1 LKIAILHHKHTDLE
15 KTPCLINYLAQNWIE
30 QGHNV
35 IHIKGVDSPL
45 PAADVLI
52 LHVNL
57 TVVPQEY
64 IQAAERYPVVINR
77 NVIDISKPAFSQI
90 MVKQDDHYSGP
101 VIVKTRNN
109 YGGVPERRI
118 RNSIIDKVY
127 QQFEW
132 LRLWQHVEWLIEYPV
147 FKSVEKIPQG
157 VWQNE
162 HLFVEKFLPER
173 DNNGNYRIREWV
185 FFGDREVHFINI
197 SHEPVIKS
205 MNKIRVEYSTPD
217 EIPHELRR
225 IRAAMGI
232 DYGKF
237 DFSVHHGSPV
247 LFDINK
253 TPGISSN
260 SKNSTRAVESI
271 RQLSNGLELYA
282 QQIKTGCQ

>member
-1 LKIAILHHKHTDLE
+1 M
-15 KTPCLINYLAQNWIE
+15 E

-52 LHVNL
+52 FHVNL

-64 IQAAERYPVVINR
+64 IRAAERYPVVINR

-118 RNSIIDKVY
+118 SNSIIDKVY
-127 QQFEW
+127 QQFEC
-132 LRLWQHVEWLIEYPV
+132 LRSWRYIKYLKEYPV
-147 FKSVEKIPQG
+147 FESIQKVPCE

-162 HLFVEKFLPER
+162 HLVVEKFLPEHGS
-173 DNNGNYRIREWV
+173 DGYYRVREWV
-185 FFGDREVHFINI
+185 FLGNQELHFMNI
-197 SHEPVIKS
+197 SREPIIKS
-205 MNKIRVEYSTPD
+205 TNTFRKEYFPAD
-217 EIPHELRR
+217 EVPIELRA
-225 IRAAMGI
+225 IRNEFGF

-237 DFSVHHGSPV
+237 DYSIQNGEPI

-253 TPGISSN
+253 TPGVSRNLGDSPRITEN
-260 SKNSTRAVESI
+260 I
-271 RQLSNGLELYA
+271 RQLSLGLEFY
-282 QQIKTGCQ
+282 IKHM

>member
-15 KTPCLINYLAQNWIE
+15 KTPCLINYMAQHWME

-118 RNSIIDKVY
+118 SNSIIDKVY
-127 QQFEW
+127 QQFEC
-132 LRLWQHVEWLIEYPV
+132 LRSWRYIKYLKEYPV
-147 FKSVEKIPQG
+147 FESIQKVPCE

-162 HLFVEKFLPER
+162 HLVVEKFLPER
-173 DNNGNYRIREWV
+173 DSEGNYCMREWI
-185 FFGDREVHFINI
+185 FLGDRVIHYMNI
-197 SHEPVIKS
+197 SHEPVIRGI
-205 MNKIRVEYSTPD
+205 NAFRREYFTVDEVPD
-217 EIPHELRR
+217 ELQV
-225 IRAAMGI
+225 IRNKLGF

-237 DFSVHHGSPV
+237 DYVMHNEFPV
-247 LFDINK
+247 IFDINK
-253 TPGISSN
+253 TIGVARN
-260 SKNSTRAVESI
+260 FGERNRAHERI
-271 RQLSNGLELYA
+271 KELSHGLEYYL
-282 QQIKTGCQ
+282 KERSV